1 VFSDR
6 GNLHSQLLARYQ
18 LAAGIW
24 WRDARRRYFR
34 SPACDNSPGN
44 PILYGGLPNRPCD
57 ESAGDEPG
65 YFQARMHL
73 ASENFPCSRRPRSS
87 LRPNPRRQKSDVLP
101 LSRWSALALTEGRSG
116 DLVVGSG
123 VPRTVRTDRRV
134 WPLIHDPSFIS
145 DSKP

>member
-1 VFSDR
+1 MSSDR
-6 GNLHSQLLARYQ
+6 GNSHSQLPARYQ

-44 PILYGGLPNRPCD
+44 PILYGDYQIDHVMNQP
-57 ESAGDEPG
+57 GDEPG

-73 ASENFPCSRRPRSS
+73 ASENFPCSRRPRPS
-87 LRPNPRRQKSDVLP
+87 LRPNPRRQKSGVLP
-101 LSRWSALALTEGRSG
+101 VSRWSALALTEGRSG

-123 VPRTVRTDRRV
+123 RAAHRSYRPTS
-134 WPLIHDPSFIS
+134 LAFDP
-145 DSKP
+145 